1 MSGWLYEQDLMVQK
15 YRILI
20 ATRHDRILRTIASD
34 LGIGVQELRK
44 TLIERLDMILLENL
58 PARYEAAI
66 AADQKG
72 DDPVALVLGR
82 NIFSSGIPLIPE
94 SRMDGILRT
103 TKERL
108 DRGTP
113 RPEAIAAGKALI
125 REAILQ

>member
-1 MSGWLYEQDLMVQK
+1 MSGWLYEQDLIIQK

-20 ATRHDRILRTIASD
+20 AITHDRILRSIASD

-72 DDPVALVLGR
+72 DDPVALALGR
-82 NIFSSGIPLIPE
+82 YIYSTGIPLIPE
-94 SRMDGILRT
+94 SRMDEILRS
-103 TKERL
+103 TKELL

-113 RPEAIAAGKALI
+113 KPEAIAAGKALI

>member
-1 MSGWLYEQDLMVQK
+1 MSGWLYEQDLMAQK

-20 ATRHDRILRTIASD
+20 ATRHDRILRTVASD

-66 AADQKG
+66 AADQKV
-72 DDPVALVLGR
+72 DDAVALALGR
-82 NIFSSGIPLIPE
+82 SMYSTGIPLVPE
-94 SRMDGILRT
+94 SRMDEILRT

-108 DRGTP
+108 DRGTST
-113 RPEAIAAGKALI
+113 PEAIAAGKTLI

>member
-15 YRILI
+15 YHILI
-20 ATRHDRILRTIASD
+20 ATKHDRILRTIASD
-34 LGIGVQELRK
+34 LGIGVQDLRK

-72 DDPVALVLGR
+72 DDPVALALGR
-82 NIFSSGIPLIPE
+82 YIFSTGVPLVPV
-94 SRMDGILRT
+94 SRMDEILRT

-113 RPEAIAAGKALI
+113 IPEAMAAGKALI